1 MTEIRGRKSSTKG
14 TGEAFRQDDTLM
26 EIESPYRMSM
36 PMMLITVVLIC
47 FGLIMLFSA
56 SMPIAY
62 VKTDD
67 PLFYVLNQSK
77 YTLIGIA
84 IVAVISMIPVKV
96 YDHIPFVFLAYV
108 IALGLVVYTKF
119 NGDVDS
125 GSRRWIYIGNQS
137 FQPSEVVKIAL
148 IFCLAGYRS
157 FILRLRK
164 NGRLTFKSERVQSY
178 MDPIIDLV
186 LPVLLVLVCLIFVF
200 LQPHMSFFII
210 MLVLLFICLLVS
222 RISLK
227 SWINGGLMLILIAL
241 IAGNVLMA
249 VTSFEQK
256 QSMLGNYEH
265 VLKRINIF
273 ATLNE
278 EESTEGEAAAEKEEE
293 KADENDVYQSK
304 QSQIA
309 IGSGG
314 LLGVGFGNSR
324 QKYSYL
330 PEAHNDYV
338 FAIICEELGF
348 VGGVSIIL
356 LFLAFF
362 VGGIAVA
369 LKAQNAFARIM
380 CVGYTCLILIQ
391 AYFNI
396 AVAVGVIPPTGITL
410 PFFSYGGTANLFFL
424 VAVGLILAISRTGVK
439 RKKLTM
445 ISS

>member
-1 MTEIRGRKSSTKG
+1 
-14 TGEAFRQDDTLM
+14 
-26 EIESPYRMSM
+26 
-36 PMMLITVVLIC
+36 
-47 FGLIMLFSA
+47 
-56 SMPIAY
+56 
-62 VKTDD
+62 
-67 PLFYVLNQSK
+67 
-77 YTLIGIA
+77 
-84 IVAVISMIPVKV
+84 
-96 YDHIPFVFLAYV
+96 
-108 IALGLVVYTKF
+108 
-119 NGDVDS
+119 
-125 GSRRWIYIGNQS
+125 
-137 FQPSEVVKIAL
+137 
-148 IFCLAGYRS
+148 
-157 FILRLRK
+157 
-164 NGRLTFKSERVQSY
+164 
-178 MDPIIDLV
+178 
-186 LPVLLVLVCLIFVF
+186 
-200 LQPHMSFFII
+200 
-210 MLVLLFICLLVS
+210 
-222 RISLK
+222 
-227 SWINGGLMLILIAL
+227 MLILIAL

>member
-1 MTEIRGRKSSTKG
+1 MMIDIQKKSSFARKDTEKS
-14 TGEAFRQDDTLM
+14 FRDQDKLM

-47 FGLIMLFSA
+47 YGLIMLFSA

-62 VKTDD
+62 VRTDD
-67 PLFYVLNQSK
+67 PLFFILNQSK

-84 IVAVISMIPVKV
+84 IVIVISLIPIKV

-108 IALGLVVYTKF
+108 VALGLVIYTKF

-125 GSRRWIYIGNQS
+125 GSRRWIYIGSQS

-164 NGRLTFKSERVQSY
+164 NGRLTFKSARVQSY
-178 MDPIIDLV
+178 VDPIIDLV
-186 LPVLLVLVCLIFVF
+186 LPVLLVLTCLIFVF

-210 MLVLLFICLLVS
+210 MLVLLFVCLLVS

-227 SWINGGLMLILIAL
+227 SWINGGLMLILIGL
-241 IAGNVLMA
+241 IAGNVLLA

-273 ATLNE
+273 STLNE
-278 EESTEGEAAAEKEEE
+278 EEQEAEAAEEQE
-293 KADENDVYQSK
+293 AKADENDVYQSK

-314 LLGVGFGNSR
+314 LFGVGFGNSR

-348 VGGVSIIL
+348 VGGVSIIV

-362 VGGIAVA
+362 IGGISVA
-369 LKAQNAFARIM
+369 LKSQNAFARIM

-439 RKKLTM
+439 RKKLTLV
-445 ISS
+445 SS

>member
-1 MTEIRGRKSSTKG
+1 MIDIMKRKDSTQK
-14 TGEAFRQDDTLM
+14 TGDPSLRDDDTLM

-47 FGLIMLFSA
+47 YGLIMLFSA

-62 VKTDD
+62 VKADD
-67 PLFYVLNQSK
+67 PLFYILNQSK
-77 YTLIGIA
+77 YTLIGIL
-84 IVAVISMIPVKV
+84 IVAVISMIPVRV
-96 YDHIPFVFLAYV
+96 YDRIPFVILAYTV
-108 IALGLVVYTKF
+108 ALGLVVYTKF
-119 NGDVDS
+119 NGDVDF

-157 FILRLRK
+157 FVLRLRK
-164 NGRLTFKSERVQSY
+164 KGHLTCKTARAQSY
-178 MDPIIDLV
+178 MDAIIDIV
-186 LPVLLVLVCLIFVF
+186 LPVTLVMICLIFVF

-210 MLVLLFICLLVS
+210 MLVLLFVCLLVS

-227 SWINGGLMLILIAL
+227 SWIDGGLMLILMAL
-241 IAGNVLMA
+241 IVANVLMA
-249 VTSFEQK
+249 VSSFEQK
-256 QSMLGNYEH
+256 QSLLGNYEH

-278 EESTEGEAAAEKEEE
+278 EELSEEQAAKEQEE

-314 LLGVGFGNSR
+314 LMGVGFGNSR

-348 VGGVSIIL
+348 VGGVSIVL

-362 VGGIAVA
+362 IGGISVA
-369 LKAQNAFARIM
+369 LRAKNAFARIM
-380 CVGYTCLILIQ
+380 CVGYTFLILIQ

-445 ISS
+445 IST